1 MSRKLSINFEKHKDC
16 PACPLASYGYKQQ
29 LEHKKELVMNSF
41 LEEGFDPS
49 MISKVLKPT
58 KASPIATGY
67 RNKAKW
73 VLRTD
78 ANGTIHMGVY
88 RPGTHDLADIRDCL
102 AHAPQINEISK
113 QILNLLTKY
122 KVYCEPDDLSKPALR
137 YLIVRYSF
145 FQKAFVLVFVSNQK
159 EVSGLKEVFEDVKN
173 LPIAKSIKAIVQ
185 NINDDQTN
193 VLLGE
198 ANRFVLRAGEL
209 VEKLGSF
216 KVPVGPLSFLQVNS
230 MQASNLYKRVEKL
243 LSGEHYS
250 TGLDL
255 YGGIGLMAM
264 HASSYTDTVLSVE
277 EMGSA
282 ALEGMTAARRNKV
295 SNVLYFCGDALEGLK
310 TFHGEWGV
318 PEWIILNPPRRG
330 CEEDVLREVAKKMP
344 SKIVYVSCNPRTLAR
359 DLLFL
364 MELGPGLRIKTI
376 EPFDM
381 FPQTAHVET
390 VVLLENT
397 RFQSQVHPSETEF
410 VKNAEPGT
418 RRKKRNP
425 KVIN

>member
-1 MSRKLSINFEKHKDC
+1 MSRKPAIDFEKHKDC
-16 PACPLASYGYKQQ
+16 PACPLAAYGYKQQ
-29 LEHKKELVMNSF
+29 LDFKRELVMNSF

-49 MISKVLKPT
+49 LIAKVLKPT
-58 KASPIATGY
+58 KASPLAVGY

-78 ANGTIHMGVY
+78 PAGEIHMGVY
-88 RPGTHDLADIRDCL
+88 KPGTHDLADIRDCL
-102 AHAPQINEISK
+102 AHAPAINEIS
-113 QILNLLTKY
+113 QFIHGLLTEY
-122 KVYCEPDDLSKPALR
+122 HVHCEPDDLTKPALR

-159 EVSGLKEVFEDVKN
+159 EVPGLREVFEK
-173 LPIAKSIKAIVQ
+173 LQKSPFAKSIKALVQ
-185 NINDDQTN
+185 NINNDRTN

-198 ANRFVLRAGEL
+198 ANRFILRSGEL

-230 MQASNLYKRVEKL
+230 VQASNLYKRVEKL
-243 LSGEHYS
+243 LTPDKVAYA

-264 HASSYTDTVLSVE
+264 HASSFTETILSVE
-277 EMGSA
+277 DMGSA
-282 ALEGMTAARRNKV
+282 ALEGMTAARRNKI

-318 PEWIILNPPRRG
+318 PDWIVLNPPRRG
-330 CEEDVLREVAKKMP
+330 CDEAVLREIAKKMP
-344 SKIVYVSCNPRTLAR
+344 AKIVYVSCNPRTLAR
-359 DLLFL
+359 DVLLL
-364 MELGPGLRIKTI
+364 LEYAPGLKLRTL

-390 VVLLENT
+390 IALLENT
-397 RFQSQVHPSETEF
+397 WFRSQSVETEI
-410 VKNAEPGT
+410 VKEGRST
-418 RRKKRNP
+418 TKRKKRST
-425 KVIN
+425 KVLN